1 MVNEVDH
8 PCKEWRNNITI
19 GDIDM
24 FQDQALKLAIY
35 LGLFLGQET
44 HHIVKQIMVARYKN
58 RMFHG
63 NNKTKQC

>member
-24 FQDQALKLAIY
+24 FQDQALKLTIY

-44 HHIVKQIMVARYKN
+44 HPYCKTD
-58 RMFHG
+58 HG
-63 NNKTKQC
+63 SKIQE

>member
-24 FQDQALKLAIY
+24 FQDQALKLPIY

-44 HHIVKQIMVARYKN
+44 HPYSKTD
-58 RMFHG
+58 HG
-63 NNKTKQC
+63 SKIQK